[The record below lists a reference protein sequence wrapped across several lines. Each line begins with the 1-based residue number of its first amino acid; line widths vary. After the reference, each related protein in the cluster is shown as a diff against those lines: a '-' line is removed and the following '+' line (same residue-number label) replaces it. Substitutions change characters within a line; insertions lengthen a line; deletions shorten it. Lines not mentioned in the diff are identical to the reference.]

1 MNLTH
6 KARFWAVTAG
16 PLLFPISAAVVV
28 FILSS
33 GGAYI
38 AVHAPGNVMGE
49 AIRISASALE
59 HVVRE
64 TVSVFRPDG
73 S

>member
-1 MNLTH
+1 MDLKH

-16 PLLFPISAAVVV
+16 PLLLPISAAVVV
-28 FILSS
+28 FFLSS

-38 AVHAPGNVMGE
+38 AVHPPGNVMGQ
-49 AIRISASALE
+49 AIRLSASALE
-59 HVVRE
+59 HLVRE
-64 TVSVFRPDG
+64 TVSVSRPNG

>member
-1 MNLTH
+1 MTRMGDRRD
-6 KARFWAVTAG
+6 ATPFGVSPVRS
-16 PLLFPISAAVVV
+16 PLISEWSYSR
-28 FILSS
+28 SS

-64 TVSVFRPDG
+64 TVSVFRPNG

>member
-1 MNLTH
+1 MNLKH

-16 PLLFPISAAVVV
+16 PLLLPISAAVVV
-28 FILSS
+28 FTLSS

-38 AVHAPGNVMGE
+38 AVHPPGNVTRE

-64 TVSVFRPDG
+64 TVSVFGPKG
-73 S
+73 